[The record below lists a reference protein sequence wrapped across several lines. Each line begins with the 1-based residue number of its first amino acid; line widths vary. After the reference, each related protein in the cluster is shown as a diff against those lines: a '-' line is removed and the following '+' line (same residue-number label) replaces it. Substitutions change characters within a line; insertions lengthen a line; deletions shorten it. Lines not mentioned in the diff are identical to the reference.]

1 MHCHL
6 EPEGQDRTAFLF
18 KAPFHPT
25 RRMNRSE
32 DLTDRY
38 RRLVAEEIK
47 ALRKG
52 LVEELPGIA
61 HFADRLH
68 VSPGH
73 LSNTV
78 KRTTG
83 RSPCDLYEEGLVEF
97 AKDLLAD
104 DRLTIGA
111 VAHALTMDPS
121 NFTKFFRRFVGVT
134 PSAYRQGLQSRK

>member
-1 MHCHL
+1 MDKTKSMKK
-6 EPEGQDRTAFLF
+6 QT
-18 KAPFHPT
+18 
-25 RRMNRSE
+25 S
-32 DLTDRY
+32 LTDRF
-38 RRLVAEEIK
+38 RRMVDREIN

-52 LVEELPGIA
+52 QVEVLPGIA

-83 RSPCDLYEEGLVEF
+83 RSPCDFYEDGLVEF
-97 AKDLLAD
+97 AKDLLVD
-104 DRLTIGA
+104 ERQSIGA

-121 NFTKFFRRFVGVT
+121 NFTKFFKRFVGVT
-134 PSAYRQGLQSRK
+134 PSEYRKQQHRIK